1 MECSIR
7 LAVSLSEED
16 LRAFPGDQLHF
27 RCHHTFSN
35 FFVII
40 IIVVIITLSS
50 ELLLMPVNGTFHLVS
65 ADKGQGRQAAATE
78 IWNLRSAQDN
88 SRHQLRPTQD
98 AQLWHWKWNSVQS
111 KDKEV
116 NKMHDNQSNLLMNIR
131 IQAWVYWK
139 RSCNSLKYCDKNLW
153 LGGICR
159 KTNRWGFGGRGK
171 ACGQQP
177 TVSSSTEAQ
186 PIFLSQTLKLSLD
199 STFRVY

>member
-1 MECSIR
+1 MVAIYALYNVEFTMECSIR

-116 NKMHDNQSNLLMNIR
+116 NKCKIIKATCWWTSEFKLEFI
-131 IQAWVYWK
+131 
-139 RSCNSLKYCDKNLW
+139 
-153 LGGICR
+153 
-159 KTNRWGFGGRGK
+159 GREV
-171 ACGQQP
+171 A
-177 TVSSSTEAQ
+177 T
-186 PIFLSQTLKLSLD
+186 
-199 STFRVY
+199 R

>member
-40 IIVVIITLSS
+40 ITLSS

-78 IWNLRSAQDN
+78 I
-88 SRHQLRPTQD
+88 
-98 AQLWHWKWNSVQS
+98 
-111 KDKEV
+111 
-116 NKMHDNQSNLLMNIR
+116 
-131 IQAWVYWK
+131 
-139 RSCNSLKYCDKNLW
+139 
-153 LGGICR
+153 
-159 KTNRWGFGGRGK
+159 
-171 ACGQQP
+171 
-177 TVSSSTEAQ
+177 
-186 PIFLSQTLKLSLD
+186 
-199 STFRVY
+199 